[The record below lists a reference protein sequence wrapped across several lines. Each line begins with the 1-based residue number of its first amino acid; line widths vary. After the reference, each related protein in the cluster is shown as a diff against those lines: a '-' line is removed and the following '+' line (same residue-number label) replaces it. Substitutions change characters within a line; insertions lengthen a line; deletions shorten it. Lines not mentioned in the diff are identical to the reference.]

1 MRLDIYLTENGIC
14 KSRTAAQSLIKSGG
28 VLVGGKVCGKPSA
41 EVGGAQVEVVGEQ
54 LRYVGRGGL
63 KLEKA
68 LEVFGVKLGGALCI
82 DIGASTGGFTDCMLQ
97 NGAARVFAV
106 DVGRGQLDE
115 KLRND
120 PKVVSLEQTD
130 IRAFDPEKYGIS
142 GADFIGADVSFIS
155 LKMILPHIKRLLAV
169 GGTACVLI
177 KPQFEVGQ
185 SLSADRSALNKKGIV
200 RDEKIRLKIVE
211 EIKGCARE
219 NGLTVLGTAES
230 PIKGGDGNTEYL
242 MGLRKE
248 A

>member
-28 VLVGGKVCGKPSA
+28 VLVGGKVCEKPSS

-155 LKMILPHIKRLLAV
+155 LKMILPHIRRLLAV